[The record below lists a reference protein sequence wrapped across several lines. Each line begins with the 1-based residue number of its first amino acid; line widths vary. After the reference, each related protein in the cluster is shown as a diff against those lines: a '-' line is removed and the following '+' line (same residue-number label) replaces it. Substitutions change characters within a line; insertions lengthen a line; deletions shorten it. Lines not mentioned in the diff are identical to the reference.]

1 MRTALQKCRYTKIA
15 QLVGTLPKSD
25 MFFQFDY
32 YAAINEERFAVPFG
46 CPYHVLRHH
55 HSRPP

>member
-1 MRTALQKCRYTKIA
+1 MPLTRKFA

-32 YAAINEERFAVPFG
+32 YAAIDEERLAVPIG
-46 CPYHVLRHH
+46 RPYHVLRHYY
-55 HSRPP
+55 SRQSRQA